1 MVFVNCS
8 SRYLLRYV
16 WSLTK
21 HETSQ
26 LARLASLPALGSSYS
41 MVFNHTWFPTSPRP
55 PPTPRML
62 ETQTQVLMLSRQAPY
77 LPSPGNSI
85 LNQHFYQDY
94 LCKAHSAFSVD
105 KPSFKENRSTANLR
119 ASKPGTTKASIERK
133 RQPPF
138 TPGTGCQRRPGQS
151 TFILVQTPGSRDI
164 LFKAEYSKSS
174 HICLLL
180 ASSL

>member
-1 MVFVNCS
+1 MKQAIW
-8 SRYLLRYV
+8 LD
-16 WSLTK
+16 W
-21 HETSQ
+21 
-26 LARLASLPALGSSYS
+26 PAYQPWVPPA
-41 MVFNHTWFPTSPRP
+41 VFNHTWFPTSPRSP
-55 PPTPRML
+55 PRGLL
-62 ETQTQVLMLSRQAPY
+62 ETQTQVLMLSWQAPY
-77 LPSPGNSI
+77 LPSPGNPI

-119 ASKPGTTKASIERK
+119 ASKPGATKASIERK
-133 RQPPF
+133 HQPPF
-138 TPGTGCQRRPGQS
+138 TPGTSCQRRPEQS